1 MPSAQP
7 DVNQSTAVDVITIP
21 RPHVPFGP
29 EGLPAEAADAA
40 YLRRAARDLEKHYKP
55 FGKNLRATV
64 VKLVHDAAEAITA
77 GGTSMTPEFRVRRDE
92 SDPHD
97 SVIVIDPDGR
107 SWCIHRHDAD
117 PEHRSIPY
125 RLAAGWFANLP
136 AGGQS

>member
-7 DVNQSTAVDVITIP
+7 DVSQSTAVDVITIP

-64 VKLVHDAAEAITA
+64 VKLVHDAAEAIIRLTRMQVRDAAHRQAGQIADQCA
-77 GGTSMTPEFRVRRDE
+77 GGLRDRDRQRADRRGLI
-92 SDPHD
+92 HD
-97 SVIVIDPDGR
+97 QQ
-107 SWCIHRHDAD
+107 HRAMGLELF
-117 PEHRSIPY
+117 EHS
-125 RLAAGWFANLP
+125 A
-136 AGGQS
+136 

>member
-77 GGTSMTPEFRVRRDE
+77 GGTSMTPEFRVLEEQSPRNT
-92 SDPHD
+92 SH
-97 SVIVIDPDGR
+97 V
-107 SWCIHRHDAD
+107 
-117 PEHRSIPY
+117 
-125 RLAAGWFANLP
+125 LAR
-136 AGGQS
+136 